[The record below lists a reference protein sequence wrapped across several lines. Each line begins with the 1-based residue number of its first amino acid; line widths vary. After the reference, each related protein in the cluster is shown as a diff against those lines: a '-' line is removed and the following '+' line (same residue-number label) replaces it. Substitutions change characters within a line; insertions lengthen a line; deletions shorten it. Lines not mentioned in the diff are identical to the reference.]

1 MVGETLMLLD
11 LCRIRGE
18 KVELFTPACTVWRLF
33 ICDQTNCDMLL
44 YRQVC
49 EVGLSTCY
57 TNACRHACVEKKF
70 NKDVI
75 GELMVQRL

>member
-18 KVELFTPACTVWRLF
+18 KDELFTPACIVWRLF

-44 YRQVC
+44 YSASMRGGFKYMLHERMQ
-49 EVGLSTCY
+49 
-57 TNACRHACVEKKF
+57 ACMC
-70 NKDVI
+70 
-75 GELMVQRL
+75 